1 MIWQGRSFRLSLDR
15 YSGAPVETRA
25 DAEAQ
30 ADQRRARIRSGTFD
44 KTPETAG
51 ETAAR
56 DGTLAF
62 LAFAAQWSSRR
73 GYQLGRARTNDYRLK
88 LVHDFALPGRSLA
101 VTFGEKRAVDIT
113 TK

>member
-15 YSGAPVETRA
+15 YSGTQAETRA
-25 DAEAQ
+25 DAEAL

-56 DGTLAF
+56 DGTLRSAR
-62 LAFAAQWSSRR
+62 SPRS
-73 GYQLGRARTNDYRLK
+73 GHRAVGINSCARDNDYRLK
-88 LVHDFALPGRSLA
+88 LVYDFALPAGVPR
-101 VTFGEKRAVDIT
+101 
-113 TK
+113 